1 MTRVTTWLEHDPD
14 ARVIRWGWTL
24 WLAWGLVGGALLLND
39 IGHGTGVLSLILVA
53 PFWGVWLLWP
63 AYRGVRALWNWQS
76 QSVWGEWNG
85 AYYEFDG
92 RQIRIL
98 LQRDRIWVV
107 ADDVLDALDLQ
118 GRQRDAGRI
127 RQIAGRDGL
136 VRLPHSRLL
145 TFSEVGIK
153 AWLDRRTDIDA
164 HKFARW
170 LDKQVIEPYR
180 RRLEMAAR
188 EPPNAQHK

>member
-1 MTRVTTWLEHDPD
+1 MATWLERDPD

-24 WLAWGLVGGALLLND
+24 WIAWGLVGGALLLND
-39 IGHGTGVLSLILVA
+39 AGNGTGVLSFILVA
-53 PFWGVWLLWP
+53 PFWGLWLLWP
-63 AYRGVRALWNWQS
+63 TYRSVRAVWAWQS
-76 QSVWGEWNG
+76 QSAWGEWNG

-98 LQRDRIWVV
+98 FEGERVWVA
-107 ADDVLDALDLQ
+107 ADDVFNALNLQ
-118 GRQRDAGRI
+118 GRQRYAGRV

-145 TFSEVGIK
+145 MFSEIGIK
-153 AWLDRRTDIDA
+153 AWLDRRIDKDA

-180 RRLEMAAR
+180 RRLQMAVE
-188 EPPNAQHK
+188 EPDNPPRK